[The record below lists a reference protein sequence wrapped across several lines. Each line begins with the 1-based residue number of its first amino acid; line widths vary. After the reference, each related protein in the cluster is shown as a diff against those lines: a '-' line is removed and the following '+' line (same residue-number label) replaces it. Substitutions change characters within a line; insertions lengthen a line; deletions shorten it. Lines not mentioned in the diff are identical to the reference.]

1 MAAWKAVEAVE
12 AVAPA
17 SEAAPRCRFGEGR
30 AVSRFTLG
38 TMRALEGA
46 TVMGAV
52 LEAALAA
59 GINHIETAP
68 AYGPAE
74 VFLGQ
79 ALAELAGRDPVQRA
93 DLVLTSKVL
102 PGVGL
107 AEGQQQLRAC
117 LERLGVERLDNLAV
131 HGINTTEQL
140 AWSLEGAGAAL
151 LAWALAEGLVGQ
163 VGFSSHG
170 PTDLIAAALASGR
183 FRFCSL
189 HLHLFD
195 PERLPLARRALAD
208 GIGVMAISPADKGGR
223 LQDPPELLRQ
233 DCAPFEPLELAYR
246 VLLAEG
252 ISTLTLGAARPGD
265 LALAAR
271 LAGPGCG
278 ADGVWLRPEH
288 HEALERLRQAGEA
301 RLGAS
306 RCGQC
311 RACLPC
317 PNAVPIPA
325 LLRLRNLAVGH
336 GMEAYASERYNLIGR
351 AGSWWEELDASACA
365 SCGACLPR
373 CPHGLPIPELL
384 ADTHRRLAAAPRR
397 RLWG

>member
-1 MAAWKAVEAVE
+1 MRAATD
-12 AVAPA
+12 P
-17 SEAAPRCRFGEGR
+17 APRRAFGEGR
-30 AVSRFTLG
+30 PVSRFTLG
-38 TMRALEGA
+38 TMRAIDRPGSMA
-46 TVMGAV
+46 AV
-52 LEAALAA
+52 LEAALNA

-74 VFLGQ
+74 AFLGA
-79 ALAELAGRDPVQRA
+79 ALAALARDAPERRA
-93 DLVLTSKVL
+93 SLVVTSKIL
-102 PGVGL
+102 PGVAL
-107 AEGQQQLRAC
+107 AEGQEQLRAC
-117 LERLGVERLDNLAV
+117 LQRLGLERLDNLAV
-131 HGINTTEQL
+131 HGLNTEEQL
-140 AWSLEGAGAAL
+140 AWSLRGDGADL
-151 LAWALAEGLVGQ
+151 LAWAVEEGLVGQ

-170 PTDLIAAALASGR
+170 PTPLIEAALASGR

-195 PERLPLARRALAD
+195 PERLPLARSALAE

-223 LQDPPELLRQ
+223 LQDPPPLLRQ
-233 DCAPFEPLELAYR
+233 HCAPFEPLELAYR
-246 VLLAEG
+246 FLLEQG
-252 ISTLTLGAARPGD
+252 ISTLTLGATRPED

-271 LAGPGCG
+271 LAGPGCAEREG
-278 ADGVWLRPEH
+278 CPDGEGWLTAEH
-288 HEALERLRQAGEA
+288 RQALAGLQQAAAE
-301 RLGAS
+301 RLGAD

-317 PNAVPIPA
+317 PSEVPIPA

-351 AGSWWEELDASACA
+351 AGPWWEQRDASACA
-365 SCGACLPR
+365 GCGACLPR
-373 CPHGLPIPELL
+373 CPHGLAIPELL